1 VIGLIYL
8 AWVPLGPE
16 PVREFLRSYGAH
28 GAGAGHELVV
38 VLNGG
43 VPGGPNAGGTE
54 KSTGEH
60 ADPAAGSRARMALLA
75 ELRETEHRLVE
86 LEAPVLDLPA
96 YGLAARQLEHERLCL
111 LNSYSTILADGWLGV
126 LARALEAPGV
136 GLVGATGSWE
146 SQAEWIRGRPVY
158 WPYQLAGLP
167 RARRDYPR
175 FPNPHIRTTAFMLER
190 ALLLEMGLE
199 RTADK
204 RATYLLESGP
214 HSVTRQAQAHGL
226 RTVVVGRD
234 GRAYDVEEWP
244 RSATYRAGGQENLLV
259 ADNRTGDW
267 ERASPRLR
275 RRLSRDAWGRAAESR
290 A

>member
-1 VIGLIYL
+1 MIGLIYL

-96 YGLAARQLEHERLCL
+96 YA
-111 LNSYSTILADGWLGV
+111 SYLSGEIRDLTLGD
-126 LARALEAPGV
+126 RAIEEA
-136 GLVGATGSWE
+136 
-146 SQAEWIRGRPVY
+146 
-158 WPYQLAGLP
+158 LAGLP
-167 RARRDYPR
+167 AP
-175 FPNPHIRTTAFMLER
+175 A
-190 ALLLEMGLE
+190 
-199 RTADK
+199 
-204 RATYLLESGP
+204 
-214 HSVTRQAQAHGL
+214 
-226 RTVVVGRD
+226 
-234 GRAYDVEEWP
+234 
-244 RSATYRAGGQENLLV
+244 
-259 ADNRTGDW
+259 
-267 ERASPRLR
+267 
-275 RRLSRDAWGRAAESR
+275 
-290 A
+290 